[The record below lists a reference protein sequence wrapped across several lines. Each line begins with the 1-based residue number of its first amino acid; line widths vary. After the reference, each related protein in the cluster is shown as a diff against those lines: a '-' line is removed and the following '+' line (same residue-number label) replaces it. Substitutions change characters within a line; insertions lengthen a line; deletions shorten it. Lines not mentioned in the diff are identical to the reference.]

1 MKQNNQK
8 KVSLHEQNWACF
20 SQSFGM
26 GKETFK
32 RHFHYEGILIKYQIG
47 LIRCTVKFFFR
58 KNQNLNP

>member
-8 KVSLHEQNWACF
+8 KVSLLEKNTACF
-20 SQSFGM
+20 STVIWD

-32 RHFHYEGILIKYQIG
+32 RHFHFEGILIKYQMG
-47 LIRCTVKFFFR
+47 LVRCTVRKCFR

>member
-1 MKQNNQK
+1 MRKIGL
-8 KVSLHEQNWACF
+8 VF

>member
-1 MKQNNQK
+1 MSKIGL
-8 KVSLHEQNWACF
+8 VF

-47 LIRCTVKFFFR
+47 LIRCTVKFFFSE
-58 KNQNLNP
+58 KPKSKSLKVLLFWKCC